1 MTQYDTSVDLESS
14 VPTVRVQEPTTITY
28 QTIREVCGLSLQIR
42 QMTERYV
49 ITTAMM
55 RLVKGS

>member
-14 VPTVRVQEPTTITY
+14 VLTARAQEPTTTMC
-28 QTIREVCGLSLQIR
+28 QTIREVCGLSLQIW
-42 QMTERYV
+42 QMTEGYA

-55 RLVKGS
+55 HLVKVS